1 MNTRTSSI
9 SARGVTSLSGVTG
22 SPLRRTLLASTAL
35 ALAMMLPAA
44 GPAGAQDATWETN
57 PGSGNFYD
65 PVNWNPVSIPTGTAT
80 FGASNTTALTLGSSG
95 SFGGW
100 TFNAGAPNYTFTIAA
115 ARSQDFTGAGIT
127 INGGS
132 ATIANNGTLS
142 FANTSTAG
150 GAGITNNAALNF
162 RDTSTAGGAMITNSS
177 LSSNL
182 EFLSSSTAGS
192 ATITNDGF
200 LFFRD
205 TSTAGSAAITNNTF
219 MRFFNTSTAG
229 SANITNNSSLN
240 FLNSSTAGNSTISN
254 NGLMQFHNGSTA
266 GSASITTGSLMEFY
280 NTSTAGSAT
289 ITNNAFL
296 NFFDTS
302 TAGSAT
308 ITNSGNLNFNDNS
321 NAGSA
326 TITSNG
332 TLTFRDTS
340 TAGSATITNSGTL
353 RFLDVS
359 SGGNAAI
366 ISQAGGTVDISGV
379 DTSTTAGS
387 IAGAGDFILGSNRL
401 IVGSNDLTT
410 EVSGVI
416 SGIGGRLDKTG
427 AGTLTLTGANTYTG
441 GTTITSASSSS
452 RSTLQLGNASQAGS
466 ILGPVTVGNW
476 STLAVVNAD
485 MSGTTIANNS
495 GYVSFYNTSTAGSAT
510 ITNNTFGS
518 LSFNNA
524 STAGNATIAN
534 DGGLSFV
541 NASTAGSAAIINN
554 GNLQFDQN
562 STAGSATITN
572 NNDMYFSDSSTAG
585 SANITSNTNIAFHQ
599 NSSSGNATI
608 ANNGG
613 LYFHDTSNAGS
624 ATITNTGNL
633 NFYNTSTAGSATITT
648 TNTLEFENA
657 STAGNAT
664 ITNSGLLR
672 FANTSTAGSAAI
684 ANTGTMRFYHTGT
697 AGSAAI
703 TNNADLEFY
712 DFSTAGGATITNNA
726 NLRFD
731 DSSTGGS
738 ATLINNAGGTVD
750 FSGSTGAAGD
760 GKLSA
765 GSIAGAGNYIL
776 GARDL
781 TVGSN
786 NLSTTVS
793 GVISGTGS
801 LVKVGTGTLTLAGNN
816 TYTGPTTVLGGVLN
830 IAGALSGTTAIS
842 SGGRIA
848 GDGTLGTV
856 NVGNGG
862 ILSPG
867 NSIGSITIATLNVGA
882 GAFYDV
888 ELSDGGNAPGVHSDL
903 INVTGVATFNSGLS
917 IRVTPENGTDNG
929 NGYIPGTVYT
939 VLRTVTPGDLT
950 FNGALDVTDSF
961 AFLDFTG
968 SHDSQNLY
976 LTSRLLTTTFC
987 QAGLGANQC
996 GAGGAAFA
1004 LGWGNDVFDA
1014 MLVLDQDDV
1023 AGALASIS
1031 GETHASVQSVIDQT
1045 FAQLGRTLTDRSSD
1059 GVAALK
1065 AAMQP
1070 LGYMARPSG
1079 AGVVAIDGAMLS
1091 PVQASAWLTPLGG
1104 QGHVAADANAAALDW
1119 WHGGL
1124 AGGYQVTGDNALAG
1138 LAFGYQRGSASVAA
1152 RQSQTTL
1159 DSFMLGT
1166 YGALTDG
1173 ANALAGALTL
1183 GTSRV
1188 STHRTVTVGGL
1199 TNQAGAEYWTHS
1211 VGLSLEASHD
1221 LELGNGTTLSP
1232 LATLGLGW
1240 SGHGG
1245 FTETGA
1251 GALNLTAA
1259 ARGAIHLDAGI
1270 GLGLSHVIET
1280 EDGALT
1286 LSARAA
1292 WEHSFTE
1299 TPGQSMTFA
1308 GGTTPFIIQ
1317 GPSAGSDRLR
1327 LGAGLSFDAND
1338 GLMMGLNYD
1347 GSFSASERVH
1357 KANASIGVQF

>member
-9 SARGVTSLSGVTG
+9 SARGVTSLSGV
-22 SPLRRTLLASTAL
+22 ASTAL

-100 TFNAGAPNYTFTIAA
+100 TFNAGASNYTFTIAA

-150 GAGITNNAALNF
+150 GAGIQNF
-162 RDTSTAGGAMITNSS
+162 NILQFLDSSTAGNAVIFAGGTTNFHDSSSAGGATINNSATMA
-177 LSSNL
+177 
-182 EFLSSSTAGS
+182 FATASTAGS
-192 ATITNDGF
+192 ASISNFGNLTFYNTSTANSATITNNGSLD
-200 LFFRD
+200 FRNS
-205 TSTAGSAAITNNTF
+205 STAGSAAITNNNALN
-219 MRFFNTSTAG
+219 FFETSTAGNAAITNNSALLFYGSSTADSSTITNNGGLGFLDTSTAG
-229 SANITNNSSLN
+229 SANISSIGNLN
-240 FLNSSTAGNSTISN
+240 FHNSSTAGSATITSN
-254 NGLMQFHNGSTA
+254 GVLTFRDA
-266 GSASITTGSLMEFY
+266 
-280 NTSTAGSAT
+280 STAGSAT
-289 ITNNAFL
+289 ITN
-296 NFFDTS
+296 
-302 TAGSAT
+302 
-308 ITNSGNLNFNDNS
+308 I
-321 NAGSA
+321 
-326 TITSNG
+326 G
-332 TLTFRDTS
+332 TLQF
-340 TAGSATITNSGTL
+340 I
-353 RFLDVS
+353 DVS

-366 ISQAGGTVDISGV
+366 INQAGGTVDISGV

-401 IVGSNDLTT
+401 IVGSNDLST

-485 MSGTTIANNS
+485 MSGTTIANSS

-510 ITNNTFGS
+510 ISNNTFGS

-524 STAGNATIAN
+524 STAGSATITN
-534 DGGLSFV
+534 DGGLVFN
-541 NASTAGSAAIINN
+541 NASTAGNAAITNN
-554 GNLQFDQN
+554 GNMDFYQT

-572 NNDMYFSDSSTAG
+572 NADLSFYDASNAGTATITNNSGLFFYTTSSTGSATIINNAAGTLDFYNTSTAGNAAITNNGGMGFHDSSTAG
-585 SANITSNTNIAFHQ
+585 SAAFINTGTLEFSGSGTA
-599 NSSSGNATI
+599 GNATI
-608 ANNGG
+608 ANTGSLTFGG
-613 LYFHDTSNAGS
+613 TSR
-624 ATITNTGNL
+624 
-633 NFYNTSTAGSATITT
+633 
-648 TNTLEFENA
+648 
-657 STAGNAT
+657 AGNAT
-664 ITNSGLLR
+664 ITNSGAMLFSHQSNADSATITNSGTLH
-672 FANTSTAGSAAI
+672 FVQGATAGSAVLI
-684 ANTGTMRFYHTGT
+684 N
-697 AGSAAI
+697 S
-703 TNNADLEFY
+703 
-712 DFSTAGGATITNNA
+712 AGGI
-726 NLRFD
+726 
-731 DSSTGGS
+731 
-738 ATLINNAGGTVD
+738 VD
-750 FSGSTGAAGD
+750 FSASTGPAMESR
-760 GKLSA
+760 LSA
-765 GSIAGAGNYIL
+765 GSIAGAGNYVL
-776 GARDL
+776 GANEL

-786 NLSTTVS
+786 NLSTAVS

-816 TYTGPTTVLGGVLN
+816 TYTGPTAVLGGLLN
-830 IAGALSGTTAIS
+830 VTGTLAGTLDILSGGKV
-842 SGGRIA
+842 GGN
-848 GDGTLGTV
+848 GTLGTV

-888 ELSDGGNAPGVHSDL
+888 ELSDGGNTPGVHNDL
-903 INVTGVATFNSGLS
+903 VNVAGVATFNSGLT

-929 NGYIPGTVYT
+929 SRYVPGTFYT
-939 VLRTVTPGDLT
+939 VLATAAPGDLT

-1023 AGALASIS
+1023 VGALASIS

-1070 LGYMARPSG
+1070 LGYVARPSS

-1124 AGGYQVTGDNALAG
+1124 AGGYQVTGDDALAG

-1173 ANALAGALTL
+1173 ANALVGALTL

-1188 STHRTVTVGGL
+1188 STKRTVTVGGL
-1199 TNQAGAEYWTHS
+1199 TNQAAAEYWTHS
-1211 VGLSLEASHD
+1211 IGLSLEASHD
-1221 LELGNGTTLSP
+1221 LELGNGTTVSP

-1251 GALNLTAA
+1251 GAFNLTAGA
-1259 ARGAIHLDAGI
+1259 KGAIHLDAGI

-1327 LGAGLSFDAND
+1327 LGAGLSFEAND

-1357 KANASIGVQF
+1357 KANASIRVQF